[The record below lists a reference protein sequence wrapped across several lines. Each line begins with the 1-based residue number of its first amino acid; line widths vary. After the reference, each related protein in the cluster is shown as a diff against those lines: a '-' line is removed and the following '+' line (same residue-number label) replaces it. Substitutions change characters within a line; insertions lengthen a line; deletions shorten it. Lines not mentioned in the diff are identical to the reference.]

1 MGTTLFAFRDGSS
14 LSAAREQNGVFDL
27 EQVWLR
33 ESGESE
39 WTALGPW
46 LRHAPLP
53 SPPENSAGGSA
64 GRVDP
69 PGWLIAGLPQGPGAL
84 VGGGGR
90 RWMRWVDLPEAR

>member
-46 LRHAPLP
+46 PPARPLAE
-53 SPPENSAGGSA
+53 PPRERSA